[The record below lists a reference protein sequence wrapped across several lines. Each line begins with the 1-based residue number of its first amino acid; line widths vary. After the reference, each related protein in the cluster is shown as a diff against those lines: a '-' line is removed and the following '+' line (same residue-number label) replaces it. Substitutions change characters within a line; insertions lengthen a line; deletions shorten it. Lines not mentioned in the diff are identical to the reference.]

1 MNAGTGVERAAIE
14 YLVNALWQL
23 PVLAAGAWLLV
34 QGFRPGVL
42 AQHRVWLAVLGLAV
56 VLPGLGMG
64 RDGASAAPAALGAG
78 AGMARGTDV
87 GDGIAARGLA
97 REDGAGAAARGAGG
111 ATGSGVAGREAAV
124 LAELVRVR
132 QVRLTARATHLLVGL
147 YGATLAFGLLRI
159 VRAWMAA
166 RGLVRRSREAELT
179 EWGPQLWRRSGGER
193 LLGRGGLPEL
203 RESAEVTSPVVVG
216 AWAPVLLLPEGIGRY
231 TQEEVRAVLC
241 HELAHVARRD
251 YLTNLACQVAG
262 VPLGWHPVLHAVQRQ
277 IRRTR
282 EMVCDRMAARAM
294 ESELVYA
301 QCLLRLAREM
311 FGAGRVADAG
321 VGLFS
326 SNVLEERVMRLI
338 EQKEMRVRT
347 KGFRMAWGVAAM
359 ASALTLAAMVHVTP
373 TWAAMEPM
381 AVVQADSGVSAGAMP
396 VPPAPPVA
404 PAKRVAGSKPAPRPR
419 PTPAAAPVQAQA
431 PAPLPA
437 PPVPPAPAA
446 AAPAHGDEQV
456 SIVDGEQRALTPE
469 EQRALDREMA
479 EMQRS
484 IKEATAHLPG
494 SEFDRQMRDLD
505 RKMAEATAKF
515 DSAEFKQQ
523 VADAERR
530 AAEATAKV
538 NSPEFRA
545 RIEEAERKAAS
556 AQTLT
561 NSPEFKQRVADA
573 ARQAAKAE
581 AMVNSPEFQQRLQKA
596 QEQMQ
601 RAAQELEDAARRMQA
616 ARPEGPGAVK

>member
-97 REDGAGAAARGAGG
+97 REDGAGAAARGAGV

-581 AMVNSPEFQQRLQKA
+581 AMVNSPEFQQHLQKA